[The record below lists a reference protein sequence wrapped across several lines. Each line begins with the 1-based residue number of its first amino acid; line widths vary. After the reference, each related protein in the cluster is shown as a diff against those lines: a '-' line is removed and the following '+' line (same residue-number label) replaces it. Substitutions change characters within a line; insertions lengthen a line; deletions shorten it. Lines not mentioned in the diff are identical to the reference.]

1 MERERSQIFLE
12 IQRKK
17 EELRAANEDKTDT
30 SVLQSLINV
39 FSGERIAQFLMWEAE
54 SKASN
59 GNREQGK

>member
-1 MERERSQIFLE
+1 MGKETSQIFLE

-17 EELRAANEDKTDT
+17 EELRTANEDKTDT
-30 SVLQSLINV
+30 SVLQSLISV

-54 SKASN
+54 SKANN